1 MESVQKW
8 YVCMCSGLITAISI
22 TSQSIAD
29 DVISA
34 LRDAP
39 IVTRVPEKPY
49 FTLKILFLFTAML
62 TAGRVSIFSCNII
75 ALDTKTKF
83 KIDSNDMIKFNYD
96 LTT

>member
-1 MESVQKW
+1 
-8 YVCMCSGLITAISI
+8 MCTGLITAIYI

-39 IVTRVPEKPY
+39 IVTRVREKRY
-49 FTLKILFLFTAML
+49 FTLKILVLFTAML
-62 TAGRVSIFSCNII
+62 TAGRVNIFSCNMIS
-75 ALDTKTKF
+75 LDTKTKV